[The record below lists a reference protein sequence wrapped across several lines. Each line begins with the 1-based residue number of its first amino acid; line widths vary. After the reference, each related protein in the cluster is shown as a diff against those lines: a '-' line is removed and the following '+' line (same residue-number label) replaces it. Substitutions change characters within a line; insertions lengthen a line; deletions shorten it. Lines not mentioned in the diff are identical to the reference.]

1 MRMKKTTTMRKMRT
15 KMKKSRNT
23 PHGFKAPAKGGAD
36 FKRGKKTHSPSA
48 FAKAPADKFRPSA
61 FAKAPAD
68 KFRPSAFAKA
78 SADKSHGPY
87 PKAQEGYKSKS
98 NEQKYDERH
107 KPQFKKRFEAP
118 KVPLPYEK
126 AADDKYSNKEQRPY
140 EPAHKPPETGTDGE
154 FDQGMKLQQYLAHA
168 GITSRRKAEEII
180 AQGRVMV
187 NGKTVTDV
195 TARVRA
201 GRDHVKFDGSLVH
214 QEKPVYIVMNKPE
227 GYISAI
233 TDNENRKTVV
243 DILKPY
249 IKARIYP
256 VGRLDFNTTGTLLLT
271 NDGDFANKV
280 MHPKFEI
287 EKRYVA
293 KIKGRM
299 SSFALKK
306 LVSGVRIEDGKTVKA
321 LNAGVY
327 KRNDQND
334 LVFIV
339 IKEGMNHQVKR
350 MLQAVGASVVR
361 LRRESI
367 GLITDKGLNTG
378 QWRFLTPEE
387 IKYLTRG

>member
-1 MRMKKTTTMRKMRT
+1 
-15 KMKKSRNT
+15 
-23 PHGFKAPAKGGAD
+23 
-36 FKRGKKTHSPSA
+36 
-48 FAKAPADKFRPSA
+48 
-61 FAKAPAD
+61 
-68 KFRPSAFAKA
+68 
-78 SADKSHGPY
+78 
-87 PKAQEGYKSKS
+87 
-98 NEQKYDERH
+98 
-107 KPQFKKRFEAP
+107 
-118 KVPLPYEK
+118 
-126 AADDKYSNKEQRPY
+126 
-140 EPAHKPPETGTDGE
+140 
-154 FDQGMKLQQYLAHA
+154 
-168 GITSRRKAEEII
+168 
-180 AQGRVMV
+180 
-187 NGKTVTDV
+187 
-195 TARVRA
+195 
-201 GRDHVKFDGSLVH
+201 VKFDGSLVH
-214 QEKPVYIVMNKPE
+214 QEKPVYILMNKPE
-227 GYISAI
+227 GTISAI

-280 MHPKFEI
+280 MHPKFEV

-293 KIKGRM
+293 KIKGRI
-299 SSFALKK
+299 SSFSLKK
-306 LVSGVRIEDGKTVKA
+306 LVTGVRIEDGRIVKA

-378 QWRFLTPEE
+378 QWRYLTPEE